1 MPAQPLD
8 SSTVVDLVTAAT
20 AAPSLHNAQPWRF
33 RHRSGSDT
41 LALRAD
47 LGRAMPRTDPDNRG
61 LHIGCGAA
69 LLNLR
74 VAAAHHGLHAEAALL
89 PDPADPGL
97 LAVVRLTGAARADT
111 EPARLFPAV
120 ARRHTS
126 RHPFEEREL
135 PAGLQ
140 DKLGEAARAE
150 GAELWFPDRWHLESL
165 LGDILDAEGRDS
177 LDPERLQDIH
187 RWTLVGPAEAATA
200 VEGIPEYAFGPRKR
214 GGRAPVRDFAGR
226 RPMPGRPSAVFET
239 TPNLALLGT
248 AHDHPADWLRAGQAM
263 ERVLLAATLA
273 GLATSLTSHA
283 LEEQDLRETVRDPG
297 SSMGFVQMVLRLGYG
312 PMGTA
317 TPRRPVREVLEI
329 V

>member
-8 SSTVVDLVTAAT
+8 SSTVIDLVTAAT

-33 RHRSGSDT
+33 RHVSADRT
-41 LALRAD
+41 LELRAD

-61 LHIGCGAA
+61 LHLGCGAA

-74 VAAAHHGLHAEAALL
+74 VAAAHLGRSTETVLL
-89 PDPADPGL
+89 PDPAAPEL
-97 LAVVRLTGAARADT
+97 LATARLTGTARPDT
-111 EPARLFPAV
+111 ELARLFPAI

-126 RHPFEEREL
+126 RHPFEDREI

-140 DKLGEAARAE
+140 DKLCEAARLE
-150 GAELWFPDRWHLESL
+150 GAQLTFPDRWHLESL

-177 LDPERLQDIH
+177 LDPERLEDIY
-187 RWTLVGPAEAATA
+187 RWTRTEDSATA
-200 VEGIPEYAFGPRKR
+200 ADGIPVEAFGPRKR

-226 RPMPGRPSAVFET
+226 RPIPGRPSAVFES

-248 AHDHPADWLRAGQAM
+248 TDDHPADWLRAGQAM

-283 LEEQDLRETVRDPG
+283 LEEQDLRETVRDPE
-297 SSMGFVQMVLRLGYG
+297 SAMGFVQMVLRLGYG
-312 PMGTA
+312 PTGAGTS
-317 TPRRPVREVLEI
+317 RRPVHEVLEI
-329 V
+329 A